1 MHFWSTPQLIAN
13 IPYPLLKYNTIYNG
27 QTGHVVLSMD
37 TDGDLTTIEDHE
49 LFQTTFNNGTWSP
62 LTRLTTDT
70 VSDDNPQLA
79 IAPNGILLTWF
90 KGAEISSVVNFDFN
104 TRTVLKKDDTGY
116 SSNLADFKLA
126 TSPTGKLAALWAE
139 PSVENSSD
147 VYALFYDST
156 TNQWG
161 NSKQLTFDPQTE
173 RRIAATFVGNDV
185 IALYNRGQV
194 GNSAT
199 TTSNGN
205 VPVASNT
212 DLYMLKYSVRSVD
225 FTQVNF
231 PELGKALAFNSQG
244 TPENLDAR
252 FAGGITTDGQ
262 AYSRNQLFSLSDYI
276 TLSGAIT
283 PASEHVGQSADIV
296 AAGFYL
302 KEGFLKTDEASAENC
317 DPALADSVAK
327 GGYYMMK
334 QGSDQYCS
342 WVVNNG
348 NDADKNWCV
357 SEADKNAVLRKRPET
372 SGEFFSLWDGNLN
385 NLTAIDTVTLKD
397 FQDIPILYKGRF
409 DAPGH
414 VCFYFGYRLPNG
426 TLVFNGEQTINVRIK
441 P

>member
-1 MHFWSTPQLIAN
+1 MQQRQATAMFLSQATPIC
-13 IPYPLLKYNTIYNG
+13 TC
-27 QTGHVVLSMD
+27 
-37 TDGDLTTIEDHE
+37 
-49 LFQTTFNNGTWSP
+49 
-62 LTRLTTDT
+62 
-70 VSDDNPQLA
+70 
-79 IAPNGILLTWF
+79 
-90 KGAEISSVVNFDFN
+90 SS
-104 TRTVLKKDDTGY
+104 
-116 SSNLADFKLA
+116 
-126 TSPTGKLAALWAE
+126 
-139 PSVENSSD
+139 
-147 VYALFYDST
+147 
-156 TNQWG
+156 
-161 NSKQLTFDPQTE
+161 
-173 RRIAATFVGNDV
+173 
-185 IALYNRGQV
+185 
-194 GNSAT
+194 
-199 TTSNGN
+199 N

-212 DLYMLKYSVRSVD
+212 DLYMLKHSVRSVD

-414 VCFYFGYRLPNG
+414 VCFYFGYRLPDG